1 MNQRVYPDTWYL
13 RKFVFDGQNSVE
25 RGYNINKQALVE
37 ILYHFGDQRKKKESE
52 DTKTVWARNSKSSRR
67 RKVRWKN

>member
-1 MNQRVYPDTWYL
+1 MNQKVYPDTWYL

-37 ILYHFGDQRKKKESE
+37 ILYHFGDQRKKKNL
-52 DTKTVWARNSKSSRR
+52 KIRKQFGRGTVNHQDEER
-67 RKVRWKN
+67 

>member
-1 MNQRVYPDTWYL
+1 MNQKVYPDTWYL

-37 ILYHFGDQRKKKESE
+37 ILYHFGDQRKIKNLKIR
-52 DTKTVWARNSKSSRR
+52 KQFGRGTVNHQDEER
-67 RKVRWKN
+67 